1 MRNEE
6 SLKYDAGIM
15 GTDITENPMLEN
27 ARIVLKGN
35 PAPAIKIPN
44 RKDFEKY
51 CLDLIGS
58 SAMEEVHAIAVDAQC
73 RILAEAMISRG
84 DLSSVSAPPRSIAT
98 FALLSNA
105 HSIFMT
111 HNHPGG
117 TCVPSMDDI
126 KSTTEIRRAL
136 GLFGIHLLDHMIVTP
151 EGRAYSMAQHGD
163 LI

>member
-1 MRNEE
+1 MRNEQAMP
-6 SLKYDAGIM
+6 YDAGIM
-15 GTDITENPMLEN
+15 GTGITENPMLEN

-35 PAPAIKIPN
+35 PAPSIKLPN
-44 RKDFEKY
+44 RKEFEKY

-84 DLSSVSAPPRSIAT
+84 DLSAVSAPPRSIAT

-105 HSIFMT
+105 HSIFLT

-117 TCVPSMDDI
+117 TCAPSAEDI
-126 KSTTEIRRAL
+126 RSTAEIKKTLAL
-136 GLFGIHLLDHMIVTP
+136 FNILLLDHVIVTP
-151 EGRAYSMAQHGD
+151 EGRAYSMAQYGD
-163 LI
+163 L